1 MTKQEFAELTEQ
13 GIVLMDGATGSNL
26 RKAGMPVGVC
36 TEQWVLEHPEIITEL
51 QRAYAEAG
59 SRIIYAPTFSANRIS
74 LTMHGLQDRLAKLN
88 TELVG
93 LTKKAVDGI
102 SGAQVY
108 VAGDVTTT
116 GKMLEPRGD
125 ITYHEL
131 YEVYREQ
138 IHVLADAGADLI
150 GAETLMSVEEAQV
163 ILDAAQSVCEL
174 PVMCTLTLEADG
186 NALFGGNAVELVET
200 LQEMGAAAAGLNCSV
215 GPDQLESVVASM
227 KAVARIPIV
236 AKPNAGMPVMDE
248 KGMAHYSMG
257 SEQFAASML
266 RLVDAGA
273 QIVGGCCGTDPS
285 YIVELRRLLAES
297 GRNHDA
303 I

>member
-1 MTKQEFAELTEQ
+1 MTKQEFTELTRQ
-13 GIVLMDGATGSNL
+13 GVVLMDGATGSNL

-36 TEQWVLEHPEIITEL
+36 TEQWVLEHPEIIVEL

-59 SRIIYAPTFSANRIS
+59 SRIVYAPTFSANRIS
-74 LTMHGLQDRLAKLN
+74 LAMHGLQDRLAELN
-88 TELVG
+88 TELAK
-93 LTKKAVDGI
+93 LTKKTVAEARTGGDR
-102 SGAQVY
+102 VY

-125 ITYHEL
+125 VTYQEL
-131 YEVYREQ
+131 YEVYQEQ
-138 IHVLADAGADLI
+138 IRVLCDAGVDLI

-163 ILDAAQSVCEL
+163 ILDAAQSVCDL
-174 PVMCTLTLEADG
+174 PVLCTLTLEADG

-200 LQEMGAAAAGLNCSV
+200 LQEMGASAVGLNCSV

-227 KAVARIPIV
+227 KSVARIPVV

-248 KGMAHYSMG
+248 QGMAHYSMG
-257 SEQFAASML
+257 PEQFAASMM

-273 QIVGGCCGTDPS
+273 QIIGGCCGTDPG
-285 YIVELRRLLAES
+285 YIGELRRLLSE
-297 GRNHDA
+297 R
-303 I
+303 